1 MRGARC
7 NVRDTICDIQCAR
20 CKMRGTMWKMRDA
33 RCEMQ
38 CARCEMR
45 GTMCEVRGARYNVRG
60 ARCNVRDAR
69 YEMQCA
75 RYKMRDARYNVRD
88 TRCDRYCEVVMR
100 QAIFIEAAVR
110 FHSRGDKKL
119 SDARS
124 SALPTIFYPSREISR
139 CGAFYGL
146 WLNVSLLIEAQI
158 RARCLLSLVCEA
170 LRGSLRRDQALF
182 LPLTVPRR
190 SRVVGDVM
198 ASQQALLFGSEVGSG
213 EGV

>member
-1 MRGARC
+1 
-7 NVRDTICDIQCAR
+7 
-20 CKMRGTMWKMRDA
+20 MWKMRDA
-33 RCEMQ
+33 RCEVQ
-38 CARCEMR
+38 CARYNMRYTMCEMQDARYNVEDARCEVRDAMCEMR
-45 GTMCEVRGARYNVRG
+45 DARYNVRG